1 MALIKFFGRCVLA
14 TGICLL
20 LFCALLASVGR
31 YFAPFASDFR
41 PQIVVWANSLAPF
54 AIDAEH
60 LEGDWRR
67 LSPGITVRNL
77 QLGEGADALGI
88 DRARVKL
95 NLAYS
100 MWYRKLVF
108 DELEIAGVNLALVE
122 DVDGKW
128 KVDAQWLPQT
138 DKPSNLLS
146 LESLYDGLDQLSL
159 KGARLQF
166 NRHDGRVI
174 VVDHL
179 NMDYTKEGNQWR
191 INSNGLP
198 DKSALPINM
207 IVEGIGLPGSPGF
220 TAHAYS
226 LVNGFDASPYLRK
239 AGYRGWKPELPRFDG
254 RLWLDY
260 ERGRLEVQ
268 GVLDLKKIKF
278 THEDGRNAIEVPE
291 LASQFKFAIAE
302 NESPS
307 IWLRDLHIRL
317 KDEDIMFE
325 QANLL
330 PSADGLQA
338 SFDSI
343 NVKPVL
349 RLLRRFE
356 VLPDTAQDVLAT
368 LDPGGELQDI
378 TLRFPEQGGIKD
390 LQISAR
396 LDHVSTRPWKGAPG
410 VENLSGQVYAT
421 LKQGIIDIDSD
432 DIALRFP
439 KLFREPIGFARANGL
454 IQWRIKDKTVEVES
468 GLLDFGGKLGEAAAY
483 LNLDLPLK
491 KEYQLEPGMELQIA
505 LADTRARYRN
515 TFIPYILDKGL
526 REWLE
531 RGVVAADISEAA
543 FIYRGSIAQQSGT
556 KKTIQLYIDADD
568 AELDYDSEW
577 PAARELQAKVFVD
590 DANVLVEADEA
601 WVSGLRMQ
609 NTVVRYVP
617 ALKQKGGMIRLKT
630 SINGEVGAALE
641 FLLDSPIKKQIGG
654 ALDDWNATGRISGRL
669 TTGIPIG
676 LDRNVSVDLR
686 SRLHGA
692 RFRNDQINL
701 EFEDINGPLRYSS
714 RKGLHSA
721 GLVGT
726 LWKDSLSAEIQS
738 SQIPA
743 AQADGETEW
752 TTSLKVRG
760 VASPKAVLSWLK
772 APLDEFLRGE
782 MEYLAELNVRKDDT
796 RLKINSQLMGLTSTL
811 PPPFGKL
818 DQQQLPLGVTLFL
831 NESPLR
837 MRVQLADRMN
847 GALVLP
853 NDRAMT
859 GMLNF
864 YSDLPPS
871 YAEDSIRLSGNL
883 KRFDLDGTLDV
894 ISAYRSESGDIVD
907 VKQTDGADPAQLPRG
922 ARAKI
927 PTVYAQDMTLEIAEV
942 FGNEFEQVTAAV
954 ASHGDAWTFAFNGER
969 LSGRATYDAAQ
980 STALNISLDRLYLLT
995 ETNEL
1000 GLATAD
1006 GPAPDLLADFYPAE
1020 LPEMQFT
1027 LADLQVNDKPY
1038 GQWSFSSSSTQHGI
1052 IFKNLTANSRGMQIA
1067 GTNEQPAYV
1076 RWRRV
1081 GDQQQT
1087 EFKGVLSCGDL
1098 GAVLEAWD
1106 YAAAIRSNSC
1116 RFGADL
1122 SWYGSP
1128 LDLELA
1134 GMEGRVDIALS
1145 NGQFLETNST
1155 ANALR
1160 IFSLFNFDTLLRR
1173 LQFRFDDVFNRGLS
1187 YDQINGGFRLANG
1200 QLAIEEAFEVNGPSS
1215 RLQMTGSLDLI
1226 NETVDTRMVATL
1238 PISSNL
1244 PWVAALAGGLPMAAG
1259 VYVAGKIFQKP
1270 MEKLSSASYEVTG
1283 SWDEPDIKLQRI
1295 FDDDA
1300 GQTATPEAA
1309 NPANQQQRD
1318 QGSQPPAAGESSRLE
1333 APPMDAT
1340 TAVPEGT

>member
-1 MALIKFFGRCVLA
+1 MIKFISRSVLA
-14 TGICLL
+14 ICICLL
-20 LFCALLASVGR
+20 LFCALLASFGR
-31 YFAPFASDFR
+31 YIAPYASDFR
-41 PQIVVWANSLAPF
+41 PQIVSWTNSVAPLS
-54 AIDAEH
+54 IDAKH

-67 LSPGITVRNL
+67 LSPGITVRGL
-77 QLGEGADALGI
+77 QLGSGADALGI
-88 DRARVKL
+88 ERARIKL

-100 MWYRKLVF
+100 VWYRKLVF
-108 DELEIAGVNLALVE
+108 DELEIAGVSLDFLE
-122 DVDGKW
+122 DADGKW
-128 KVDAQWLPQT
+128 ALDAKWLPKA
-138 DKPSNLLS
+138 DKPSGLLS
-146 LESLYDGLDQLSL
+146 VESLYQGLEQLAL

-174 VVDHL
+174 IVDHL

-207 IVEGIGLPGSPGF
+207 IVEGIGLPGSQGF

-226 LVNGFDASPYLRK
+226 LVNGFDASPYLEK
-239 AGYRGWKPELPRFDG
+239 ANYQGWKPELPRFDA

-260 ERGRLEVQ
+260 EQGKLEVQ
-268 GVLDLKKIKF
+268 GVVDLKKIRF
-278 THEDGRNAIEVPE
+278 THEDGRNSIDVPE

-317 KDEDIMFE
+317 KDEEIKFE

-330 PSADGLQA
+330 PNASGLQA

-368 LDPGGELQDI
+368 LDPGGELRDI
-378 TLRFPEQGGIKD
+378 TLRFPEQGGIKN

-396 LDHVSTRPWKGAPG
+396 LDQVSTRAWKGAPG
-410 VENLSGQVYAT
+410 VENLSGQIYAT
-421 LKQGIIDIDSD
+421 LKQGIVDIDSN
-432 DIALRFP
+432 DIELRFP

-483 LNLDLPLK
+483 LSLDIPLK
-491 KEYQLEPGMELQIA
+491 KEYLLEPNMDLQIA
-505 LADTRARYRN
+505 LEDTRARYRN
-515 TFIPYILDKGL
+515 TFIPYTLDEGL

-531 RGVVAADISEAA
+531 RSVVSADISEAA
-543 FIYRGSIAQQSGT
+543 FIYRGSIARNSG
-556 KKTIQLYIDADD
+556 KKKSVQLYIDADD
-568 AELDYDSEW
+568 AELDYDPAW
-577 PAARELQAKVFVD
+577 PAARDLKATVFVD
-590 DANVLVEADEA
+590 DANVLVEASEA
-601 WVSGLRMQ
+601 RVSGLAMQ
-609 NTVVRYVP
+609 SAVVRYVP
-617 ALKQKGGMIRLKT
+617 AANLKGGTVKLK
-630 SINGEVGAALE
+630 SSLNGELDAALE
-641 FLLDSPIKKQIGG
+641 LCRDSPIREQLGS
-654 ALDDWNATGRISGRL
+654 ALDDWAATGRISGRL
-669 TTGIPIG
+669 STDIPIG
-676 LDRNVSVDLR
+676 LDKSFSVDLR
-686 SRLHGA
+686 ARLHEA
-692 RFRNDQINL
+692 QLDNEQINIQ
-701 EFEDINGPLRYSS
+701 FNDVNGPLRYSS
-714 RKGLHSA
+714 SKGLHSA

-726 LWKDSLSAEIQS
+726 LWNDSLSAEIQS
-738 SQIPA
+738 SKTPA
-743 AQADGETEW
+743 TESGGEAEW
-752 TTSLKVRG
+752 ITSLNVRG
-760 VASPKAVLSWLK
+760 TAAPDSVLSWLRT
-772 APLDEFLRGE
+772 PLNDFLSGE
-782 MEYLAELNVRKDDT
+782 IEYLAELNIRKNDT
-796 RLKINSQLMGLTSTL
+796 RLKINSRLLGLSSKL

-818 DQQQLPLGVTLFL
+818 DQQELPLGITLFL
-831 NESPLR
+831 NERPLR
-837 MRVQLADRMN
+837 MRLQLADRMN

-853 NDRAMT
+853 PDQAMT
-859 GMLNF
+859 GMLSF
-864 YSDLPPS
+864 YDGPQPS
-871 YAEDSIRLSGNL
+871 YADDSIRLSGNL
-883 KRFDLDGTLDV
+883 KRFDLGGTLDV
-894 ISAYRSESGDIVD
+894 IDAYRTEAESTSASDEPGSND
-907 VKQTDGADPAQLPRG
+907 QGAPQPR
-922 ARAKI
+922 KI
-927 PTVYAQDMTLEIAEV
+927 PTVYAQDLKLEIAEV

-954 ASHGDAWTFAFNGER
+954 ASHGEAWTFAFNSER
-969 LSGRATYDAAQ
+969 VIGRATYDAAQ
-980 STALNISLDRLYLLT
+980 STALDISLDRLYLQT

-1000 GLATAD
+1000 GLDTAEQ
-1006 GPAPDLLADFYPAE
+1006 PSSDLLADFYPAE
-1020 LPEMQFT
+1020 LPEMQFK
-1027 LADLQVNDKPY
+1027 LADLRVNEKPY
-1038 GQWSFSSSSTQHGI
+1038 GQWSFSSSSIQHGI

-1067 GTNEQPAYV
+1067 GTTEQPAYL

-1087 EFKGVLSCGDL
+1087 EFNGVLSCGDL

-1122 SWYGSP
+1122 AWYGSP

-1134 GMEGRVDIALS
+1134 GMEGKVDIALN

-1187 YDQINGGFRLANG
+1187 YDQITGGFALANG
-1200 QLAIEEAFEVNGPSS
+1200 ELDIERAFEVNGPSS
-1215 RLQMTGSLDLI
+1215 RLQMTGSLDLL

-1300 GQTATPEAA
+1300 GQTAAPEAA
-1309 NPANQQQRD
+1309 NPDNQQRE
-1318 QGSQPPAAGESSRLE
+1318 QGIDVPTPVDSSRLDA
-1333 APPMDAT
+1333 APVGET

>member
-1 MALIKFFGRCVLA
+1 MALIKFLSRCVLGA
-14 TGICLL
+14 GICLL

-31 YFAPFASDFR
+31 YFAPYASDFQ
-41 PQIVVWANSLAPF
+41 PQIVGWANSLAPF
-54 AIDAEH
+54 SIDAKH
-60 LEGDWRR
+60 LEADWRR

-77 QLGEGADALGI
+77 RLGEGTDALGI

-100 MWYRKLVF
+100 VWYRKLVF
-108 DELEIAGVNLALVE
+108 DELEIAGINLSLIE
-122 DVDGKW
+122 DTEGKW
-128 KVDAQWLPQT
+128 KVDAQWLPKT

-146 LESLYDGLDQLSL
+146 VESLYEGLEQLRL
-159 KGARLQF
+159 KGARVQF

-179 NMDYTKEGNQWR
+179 NMDYTREGNQWR
-191 INSNGLP
+191 VNSNGLP

-226 LVNGFDASPYLRK
+226 LVNGFDASPYLKK
-239 AGYRGWKPELPRFDG
+239 ANYQGWKPELPRFDA

-260 ERGRLEVQ
+260 ERGKLEVQ

-278 THEDGRNAIEVPE
+278 THEDGRNAIDVPE

-317 KDEDIMFE
+317 KNEDIKFE
-325 QANLL
+325 HANLL
-330 PSADGLQA
+330 PNADGLQA

-368 LDPGGELQDI
+368 LDPGGELRDI
-378 TLRFPEQGGIKD
+378 TLRFPETGGIKD
-390 LQISAR
+390 LQVSAR
-396 LDHVSTRPWKGAPG
+396 LDQVSTRPWKGAPG
-410 VENLSGQVYAT
+410 VENLSGQIYAT
-421 LKQGIIDIDSD
+421 LKQGIVDIDSD
-432 DIALRFP
+432 DIELRFP

-454 IQWRIKDKTVEVES
+454 IQWRIKARTVEVES

-491 KEYQLEPGMELQIA
+491 KEYQLEPGMDLQIA
-505 LADTRARYRN
+505 LEDTRARYRN
-515 TFIPYILDKGL
+515 TFIPYTLDEGL

-531 RGVVAADISEAA
+531 HSVVAADISEAA
-543 FIYRGSIAQQSGT
+543 FIYRGSIAKHSG
-556 KKTIQLYIDADD
+556 KKKSIQLYIDADD

-577 PAARELQAKVFVD
+577 PAARELNAKVFVD
-590 DANVLVEADEA
+590 DANVLVEAGEA
-601 WVSGLRMQ
+601 WVSGLRIQ

-617 ALKQKGGMIRLKT
+617 EIKQKGGMIRLKT

-641 FLLDSPIKKQIGG
+641 YLQDSPIKKQMGG
-654 ALDDWNATGRISGRL
+654 ALDDWIATGRISGRL

-676 LDRNVSVDLR
+676 LDRSVSVDLR

-692 RFRNDQINL
+692 KFSNDQINL

-743 AQADGETEW
+743 ANPDGDTEW

-772 APLDEFLRGE
+772 APLHEFLNGE
-782 MEYLAELNVRKDDT
+782 MEYLAELKVSKNDT
-796 RLKINSQLMGLTSTL
+796 RLKIDSNLLGLSSTL

-837 MRVQLADRMN
+837 MRVLLADRMN

-853 NDRAMT
+853 ADKAMT

-864 YSDLPPS
+864 YSDQPPS

-883 KRFDLDGTLDV
+883 KRFDLEGTLDA
-894 ISAYRSESGDIVD
+894 INAYRSEPDDIEQSEGV
-907 VKQTDGADPAQLPRG
+907 GAAPRPEGKPAR
-922 ARAKI
+922 I
-927 PTVYAQDMTLEIAEV
+927 PTVYAQDMKLDIAEV

-954 ASHGDAWTFAFNGER
+954 ASHGDAWTFAFNSER
-969 LSGRATYDAAQ
+969 ITGRATYDAAQ
-980 STALNISLDRLYLLT
+980 STALNISLDRLYLHT

-1000 GLATAD
+1000 GLATTNE
-1006 GPAPDLLADFYPAE
+1006 PAPDLLADFYPAD

-1038 GQWSFSSSSTQHGI
+1038 GQWSFSSTSIQHGI

-1087 EFKGVLSCGDL
+1087 EFTGVLSCGDL

-1134 GMEGRVDIALS
+1134 GMEGKVDIALS

-1300 GQTATPEAA
+1300 GQTAAPETA
-1309 NPANQQQRD
+1309 NPANQQQRE
-1318 QGSQPPAAGESSRLE
+1318 QPPTPDDKL
-1333 APPMDAT
+1333 P
-1340 TAVPEGT
+1340 